1 MPGRP
6 VQVPGSP
13 VEGPR
18 IEGGVARGEHGGTRT
33 EDGVARREHG
43 IARTE
48 DGAARPQDGIARA
61 EGGVARREHG
71 IARTEDGVARSQDGI
86 ARTEGGV
93 ARREHGI
100 ARTEDGAARPQDG
113 IARAGCEAVGRRGGR
128 ARVMSHRPEDRD
140 PGARHA
146 APLPRPLPPVAPADR
161 GAEPVLSFAQQR
173 MWFAEHL
180 APDRP
185 VSNVPVS
192 VRLSGPLDHEA
203 LRRALTWVMLRHE
216 VLRTVYP
223 QAGDRPVP
231 RVCALTRADLRL
243 VDLSALPGDAARE
256 RALRD
261 LVDTESDR
269 VFDLARDVPARW
281 LLVRLGDA
289 DHALVATLH
298 HIAVD
303 GWSIGLLLSE
313 LAAYY
318 AAPAPALREPPA
330 LPLQYADYAAWQHAQ
345 WEAGAFDGQL
355 DYWRARLSDLTTL
368 DLPTD
373 RPRGAGGPPRDGRF
387 TTVLDATLA
396 TALRQLAAER
406 DVTLFTVALAA
417 FHLTLGKLAGQD
429 DVVVGTPVAGRS
441 RIELEELVGCFVNTL
456 AIRADLAG
464 DPSFAELLGA
474 VRAEVLGA
482 LGHQDVPFERVV
494 EAVAAERDLTRT
506 PVFQA
511 MFTVQDALVPTLDL
525 GGLRIAP
532 LATDRGVAPLTD
544 VVCTLTEDGDRL
556 SACFE
561 FDADLFDEST
571 VAGFA
576 RCYRR
581 VLEQVAADPLRPLSG
596 IELLDDAERRRVLTE
611 WNATDRPLPATG
623 VHEQIAERARRTPA
637 LVAVEDGTRR
647 FDYAELD
654 ARAEELAL
662 RLAAEGVGP
671 ESVVALVTEPTAELV
686 VAMLAVLKAGG
697 AFLPLD
703 PGYPPARL
711 RGVLDHARPRLVLA
725 DAASAR
731 ALDGVPAGASLR
743 ILGEWPPDHP
753 APPADHP
760 AARTGHPAP
769 PADHPTARTGHPTP
783 PADHPTAPADHPAAP
798 TPPHPRPL
806 PAPAARHSLACVF
819 YTSGSTGTP
828 KGVAV
833 THGALANYTRAMV
846 ERLRLTSDDRF
857 LQLASIG
864 FDVLLEEVFPALAA
878 GATVVMPGRPLLASG
893 ADLTQY
899 AESHGIT
906 CLELTTAYWHTWV
919 EDLTARRRGL
929 PPSLRLVAMGGERVL
944 ADRLA
949 AWRNLGVPLLHV
961 YGLTEVTCTSTVHL
975 VEGRDPGD
983 TDAGPGLPIG
993 TPLDNTRVY
1002 LLDRHLRPV
1011 PVGVPGELYLG
1022 GAGLARGYLRQP
1034 ARTAAR
1040 FVPDPFGP
1048 APGARMYRTGDLARH
1063 RPDGTLDFLGRVD
1076 NQVKLRGFRI
1086 ELGELEAALAEH
1098 PGVSAAVAV
1107 VREDRPGDKRLV
1119 GYAARAPHADGD
1131 RPAPDALR
1139 SFVRDRLP
1147 AYMVPSAVV
1156 VLDALPLTANGKVDR
1171 AALPA
1176 PGRAAPASPAQPP
1189 RTPMEARLAA
1199 LCAELLDR
1207 DGIAVHDDFFALG
1220 GHSLLATQLVTRVRT
1235 EFAVDVS
1242 LRGFFETPTVAALA
1256 EQILTLQAAAL
1267 DEAELDSLLAELTDD

>member
-1 MPGRP
+1 ME
-6 VQVPGSP
+6 VPGSP

-18 IEGGVARGEHGGTRT
+18 TEGGVAQPQDGT
-33 EDGVARREHG
+33 
-43 IARTE
+43 ARTE
-48 DGAARPQDGIARA
+48 SGLARPQDG
-61 EGGVARREHG
+61 
-71 IARTEDGVARSQDGI
+71 RT
-86 ARTEGGV
+86 RT
-93 ARREHGI
+93 
-100 ARTEDGAARPQDG
+100 
-113 IARAGCEAVGRRGGR
+113 GCEAVGGRGGR
-128 ARVMSHRPEDRD
+128 ARVMSQRPEDRD
-140 PGARHA
+140 PGTRHA

-161 GAEPVLSFAQQR
+161 GSEPVLSFAQQR

-261 LVDTESDR
+261 LVDTESER
-269 VFDLARDVPARW
+269 VFDLARDMPARW

-345 WEAGAFDGQL
+345 WDAGAFGGQL

-373 RPRGAGGPPRDGRF
+373 RPRGAGGPPRGGRF
-387 TTVLDATLA
+387 TTVLDAPLA
-396 TALRQLAAER
+396 TALRKLAAER

-464 DPSFAELLGA
+464 DPAFAELLGA

-494 EAVAAERDLTRT
+494 EAVAAGRDLTRT

-511 MFTVQDALVPTLDL
+511 MFTVQDAPVPTLDL

-611 WNATDRPLPATG
+611 WNDTDRPLPTTG

-743 ILGEWPPDHP
+743 ILGEWPPDRPAPPTDHP
-753 APPADHP
+753 APPAD
-760 AARTGHPAP
+760 R
-769 PADHPTARTGHPTP
+769 RTP
-783 PADHPTAPADHPAAP
+783 P
-798 TPPHPRPL
+798 PPPRPRPL
-806 PAPAARHSLACVF
+806 PAPAAPHSLACVF

-899 AESHGIT
+899 VESHGIT

-929 PPSLRLVAMGGERVL
+929 PPCLRLVAMGGERVL

-975 VEGRDPGD
+975 VEGRDPGDTED

-1086 ELGELEAALAEH
+1086 ELGEVEAALAEH

-1176 PGRAAPASPAQPP
+1176 PGRDAPASPAQPP
-1189 RTPMEARLAA
+1189 RTPMESRLAA

-1207 DGIAVHDDFFALG
+1207 DDIAVHDDFFALG

-1242 LRGFFETPTVAALA
+1242 LRGFFEAPTVAALA
-1256 EQILTLQAAAL
+1256 EQILALQAAAL

>member
-1 MPGRP
+1 M
-6 VQVPGSP
+6 
-13 VEGPR
+13 
-18 IEGGVARGEHGGTRT
+18 T
-33 EDGVARREHG
+33 
-43 IARTE
+43 
-48 DGAARPQDGIARA
+48 
-61 EGGVARREHG
+61 
-71 IARTEDGVARSQDGI
+71 
-86 ARTEGGV
+86 
-93 ARREHGI
+93 
-100 ARTEDGAARPQDG
+100 
-113 IARAGCEAVGRRGGR
+113 
-128 ARVMSHRPEDRD
+128 HRPEPRD
-140 PGARHA
+140 PGPIVPARHG
-146 APLPRPLPPVAPADR
+146 PA
-161 GAEPVLSFAQQR
+161 PVLSFAQQR
-173 MWFAEHL
+173 MWFAEQL

-185 VSNVPVS
+185 VYNVPVS
-192 VRLSGPLDHEA
+192 VRLSGPLDQEA
-203 LRRALTWVMLRHE
+203 LRRAVTWVMRRHE

-223 QAGDRPVP
+223 PDGDRPVP
-231 RVCALTRADLRL
+231 RVREMTRADLPL
-243 VDLSALPGDAARE
+243 VDLSALPGEAARE
-256 RALRD
+256 EALRAL
-261 LVDTESDR
+261 VDSESER

-281 LLVRLGDA
+281 LLVRLGEEE
-289 DHALVATLH
+289 HALVATLH
-298 HIAVD
+298 HIAAD

-318 AAPAPALREPPA
+318 ATPVSALREPPA
-330 LPLQYADYAAWQHAQ
+330 LPLQYTDYAAWQHAR

-355 DYWRARLSDLTTL
+355 DYWRARLADLTPL
-368 DLPTD
+368 DLPAD
-373 RPRGAGGPPRDGRF
+373 RPRGAAGPPRGGRF
-387 TTVLDATLA
+387 TIVLDAPLA
-396 TALRQLAAER
+396 TALRKLAAER

-429 DVVVGTPVAGRS
+429 DVVVGTPVAGRT

-456 AIRADLAG
+456 AVRADLSG

-482 LGHQDVPFERVV
+482 LGHQEVPFERVV
-494 EAVAAERDLTRT
+494 EAVAGERDLTRT

-511 MFTVQDALVPTLDL
+511 MFTFQDAVVPTLDL

-581 VLEQVAADPLRPLSG
+581 VLEQVSADPLRPLSG
-596 IELLDDAERRRVLTE
+596 VDLLDDAERLRVLTE
-611 WNATDRPLPATG
+611 WNDTGRPLPSAA
-623 VHEQIAERARRTPA
+623 VHEQIAGRARHTPA
-637 LVAVEDGTRR
+637 PVAVEDGTRR
-647 FDYAELD
+647 LDYGELD
-654 ARAEELAL
+654 EQAEELAL
-662 RLAAEGVGP
+662 RLASEGVGP

-711 RGVLDHARPRLVLA
+711 RSVLGHARPHLVLA

-731 ALDGVPAGASLR
+731 VLDGVVAGDALR
-743 ILGEWPPDHP
+743 VLGAWPDGRP
-753 APPADHP
+753 APPRALP
-760 AARTGHPAP
+760 E
-769 PADHPTARTGHPTP
+769 TAH
-783 PADHPTAPADHPAAP
+783 AQ
-798 TPPHPRPL
+798 
-806 PAPAARHSLACVF
+806 SLACVF
-819 YTSGSTGTP
+819 YTSGSTGIP

-846 ERLRLTSDDRF
+846 ERLQLTRDDRF

-878 GATVVMPGRPLLASG
+878 GATVVMPGHPLLAAG
-893 ADLTQY
+893 TDLTAY
-899 AESHGIT
+899 VEAHGIT

-919 EDLTARRRGL
+919 DDLTARRRSL
-929 PPSLRLVAMGGERVL
+929 PASLRLVAMGGERVL

-949 AWRNLGVPLLHV
+949 AWRALGVPLLHV

-975 VEGRDPGD
+975 VPGREPGD
-983 TDAGPGLPIG
+983 TGDGGSGLPIG
-993 TPLDNTRVY
+993 RPLDNTRVY

-1011 PVGVPGELYLG
+1011 PAGVPGELYLG
-1022 GAGLARGYLRQP
+1022 GAGLARGYLHQP
-1034 ARTAAR
+1034 ARTADR
-1040 FVPDPFGP
+1040 FLPDPFDP

-1063 RPDGTLDFLGRVD
+1063 RSDGSLDFLGRVD

-1086 ELGELEAALAEH
+1086 ELGEVEAALAEH

-1107 VREDRPGDKRLV
+1107 VREDRPGDRRLV
-1119 GYAARAPHADGD
+1119 GYAARATPPGSDPAGPADVAAPAD
-1131 RPAPDALR
+1131 VVAPAAPAPARAASTAPAAPADPDAPPDPEALR

-1176 PGRAAPASPAQPP
+1176 PGRDAPASPAQPP
-1189 RTPMEARLAA
+1189 RTPMEDRLAA

-1207 DGIAVHDDFFALG
+1207 DGIGVDDDFFALG

-1242 LRGFFETPTVAALA
+1242 LRAFFEAPTVARLA

-1267 DEAELDSLLAELTDD
+1267 DEAELDSLLAELTDE

>member
-1 MPGRP
+1 MTYRP
-6 VQVPGSP
+6 EPRVPGT
-13 VEGPR
+13 GD
-18 IEGGVARGEHGGTRT
+18 GTF
-33 EDGVARREHG
+33 
-43 IARTE
+43 
-48 DGAARPQDGIARA
+48 P
-61 EGGVARREHG
+61 
-71 IARTEDGVARSQDGI
+71 
-86 ARTEGGV
+86 
-93 ARREHGI
+93 
-100 ARTEDGAARPQDG
+100 
-113 IARAGCEAVGRRGGR
+113 
-128 ARVMSHRPEDRD
+128 
-140 PGARHA
+140 
-146 APLPRPLPPVAPADR
+146 PRPLPPVLPAGD
-161 GAEPVLSFAQQR
+161 GTAPVLSFAQQR

-185 VSNVPVS
+185 VYNVPVS

-203 LRRALTWVMLRHE
+203 LRRAVTRVMARHD

-223 QAGDRPVP
+223 LAGDRPVP
-231 RVCALTRADLRL
+231 RVREPARADLPV
-243 VDLSALPGDAARE
+243 VDLSGLPAGGARE
-256 RALRD
+256 QALRD
-261 LVDTESDR
+261 LVDTESEQ
-269 VFDLARDVPARW
+269 VFDLARDVPVRW
-281 LLVRLGDA
+281 LLVRLGA
-289 DHALVATLH
+289 EDHALVATMH

-303 GWSIGLLLSE
+303 GWSVDLLLGE
-313 LAAYY
+313 LALHY
-318 AAPAPALREPPA
+318 AAPAPDPAQPPA
-330 LPLQYADYAAWQHAQ
+330 LPLRYADYAAWQQAQ

-355 DYWRARLSDLTTL
+355 AFWRARLADLTTL

-373 RPRGAGGPPRDGRF
+373 RPRGAGGPPRYGRF
-387 TTVLDATLA
+387 TTGLDAPLT
-396 TALRQLAAER
+396 TALRRLAAER

-456 AIRADLAG
+456 AIRADLSG
-464 DPSFAELLGA
+464 DPSFAEVLAA
-474 VRAEVLGA
+474 VRTGLLGA

-494 EAVAAERDLTRT
+494 EAVSGERDLTRT

-511 MFTVQDALVPTLDL
+511 MFTFQDAPVATLDL
-525 GGLRIAP
+525 GGLRITP
-532 LATDRGVAPLTD
+532 LVTDRGVAPLTD
-544 VVCTLTEDGDRL
+544 LVCTLAQDGDRL
-556 SACFE
+556 SARFE
-561 FDADLFDEST
+561 YDADLFDEST

-576 RCYRR
+576 RCYLR
-581 VLEQVAADPLRPLSG
+581 VLEQVSADPLRPLSG
-596 IELLDDAERRRVLTE
+596 VDLLDAAERRRVLTE
-611 WNATDRPLPATG
+611 WNDTGRPLPATT

-647 FDYAELD
+647 LDYAALD
-654 ARAEELAL
+654 AQAGELAL
-662 RLAAEGVGP
+662 RLVAEGVGP

-711 RGVLDHARPRLVLA
+711 RGVLDHARTRLVLA
-725 DAASAR
+725 DAPSAR
-731 ALDGVPAGASLR
+731 ALDGVVAGPSLR
-743 ILGEWPPDHP
+743 ILGAWPD
-753 APPADHP
+753 D
-760 AARTGHPAP
+760 R
-769 PADHPTARTGHPTP
+769 
-783 PADHPTAPADHPAAP
+783 PAAP
-798 TPPHPRPL
+798 RGL
-806 PAPAARHSLACVF
+806 PAADPQGLACVF

-846 ERLRLTSDDRF
+846 EGLRLTGGDRF

-878 GATVVMPGRPLLASG
+878 GATVVMPGRPLLATG
-893 ADLTQY
+893 TDLTRFV
-899 AESHGIT
+899 ESHRIT

-919 EDLTARRRGL
+919 DDLTATRRSL

-949 AWRNLGVPLLHV
+949 AWRELGVPLLHV

-975 VEGRDPGD
+975 VAGRDPGD
-983 TDAGPGLPIG
+983 TRGDTKGGSGLPIG
-993 TPLDNTRVY
+993 RPLDNTRVY

-1011 PVGVPGELYLG
+1011 PAGVPGELYLG
-1022 GAGLARGYLRQP
+1022 GAGLARGYLHEP

-1040 FVPDPFGP
+1040 FVPDPFS
-1048 APGARMYRTGDLARH
+1048 AVPGARMYRTGDLARH
-1063 RPDGTLDFLGRVD
+1063 RPDGSLDFIGRVD

-1086 ELGELEAALAEH
+1086 EPGEVEAALADH
-1098 PGVSAAVAV
+1098 PAVSAAVAV

-1119 GYAARAPHADGD
+1119 GYAARAAHAGGA
-1131 RPAPDALR
+1131 PADPAELR

-1156 VLDALPLTANGKVDR
+1156 VLDELPLTANGKVDR

-1176 PGRAAPASPAQPP
+1176 PRHDVPAAPAEPP
-1189 RTPMEARLAA
+1189 RTPMEVRIAA
-1199 LCAELLDR
+1199 VCAELLDR
-1207 DGIAVHDDFFALG
+1207 DGIGVHDDFFALG
-1220 GHSLLATQLVTRVRT
+1220 GHSLLATQLVTRLRT

-1242 LRGFFETPTVAALA
+1242 LRGFFEAPTVAGLA

-1267 DEAELDSLLAELTDD
+1267 EESELDSLLAELTDE

>member
-1 MPGRP
+1 M
-6 VQVPGSP
+6 
-13 VEGPR
+13 
-18 IEGGVARGEHGGTRT
+18 T
-33 EDGVARREHG
+33 
-43 IARTE
+43 
-48 DGAARPQDGIARA
+48 
-61 EGGVARREHG
+61 
-71 IARTEDGVARSQDGI
+71 
-86 ARTEGGV
+86 
-93 ARREHGI
+93 
-100 ARTEDGAARPQDG
+100 
-113 IARAGCEAVGRRGGR
+113 
-128 ARVMSHRPEDRD
+128 HRPEPRD
-140 PGARHA
+140 PGPIVPARHG
-146 APLPRPLPPVAPADR
+146 PAPA
-161 GAEPVLSFAQQR
+161 LSFAQQR
-173 MWFAEHL
+173 MWFAEQL

-185 VSNVPVS
+185 VYNVPVS
-192 VRLSGPLDHEA
+192 VRLSGPLDQEA
-203 LRRALTWVMLRHE
+203 LRRAVTWVMLRHE

-223 QAGDRPVP
+223 PDGDGPVP
-231 RVCALTRADLRL
+231 RVREMTRADLPL
-243 VDLSALPGDAARE
+243 VDLSALPGEAARDQ
-256 RALRD
+256 ALRD
-261 LVDTESDR
+261 LVDSESER

-281 LLVRLGDA
+281 LLVRLGEE

-298 HIAVD
+298 HIAAD

-318 AAPAPALREPPA
+318 ATPASALREPPD
-330 LPLQYADYAAWQHAQ
+330 LPLQYADYAAWQRAR
-345 WEAGAFDGQL
+345 WDAGAFDGQL
-355 DYWRARLSDLTTL
+355 DYWRARLADLTPL
-368 DLPTD
+368 DLPAD
-373 RPRGAGGPPRDGRF
+373 RPRGATGPPRGGRF
-387 TTVLDATLA
+387 TTALDAPLT
-396 TALRQLAAER
+396 TALRKLAAER

-456 AIRADLAG
+456 AVRADLSG

-474 VRAEVLGA
+474 VRTEVLGA
-482 LGHQDVPFERVV
+482 LAHQDVPFERVV
-494 EAVAAERDLTRT
+494 EAVAGERDLTRT

-511 MFTVQDALVPTLDL
+511 MFTFQDAPVPTLDL

-561 FDADLFDEST
+561 FDADLFEEAT

-576 RCYRR
+576 RCYHR
-581 VLEQVAADPLRPLSG
+581 VLEQVSGDPLRPLSG
-596 IELLDDAERRRVLTE
+596 VDLLDDAERLRVLTE
-611 WNATDRPLPATG
+611 WNDTGRPLPSAA
-623 VHEQIAERARRTPA
+623 VHEQIAARARRTPA
-637 LVAVEDGTRR
+637 PVAVEDATRR
-647 FDYAELD
+647 LSYGELD
-654 ARAEELAL
+654 AQAEELAL

-711 RGVLDHARPRLVLA
+711 RGVLGHARPHLVLA
-725 DAASAR
+725 DTASAP
-731 ALDGVPAGASLR
+731 ALDGVVAGGALR
-743 ILGEWPPDHP
+743 VLGAWPDGRP
-753 APPADHP
+753 APPRALP
-760 AARTGHPAP
+760 E
-769 PADHPTARTGHPTP
+769 TAHAQSP
-783 PADHPTAPADHPAAP
+783 
-798 TPPHPRPL
+798 
-806 PAPAARHSLACVF
+806 ACVF

-846 ERLRLTSDDRF
+846 ERLRLTRDDRF

-878 GATVVMPGRPLLASG
+878 GATVVMPGRPLLAAG
-893 ADLTQY
+893 TDLTAY
-899 AESHGIT
+899 VESHGIT

-919 EDLTARRRGL
+919 DDLTGRRRSL
-929 PPSLRLVAMGGERVL
+929 PASLRLVAMGGERVL

-949 AWRNLGVPLLHV
+949 AWRALGVPLLHV

-975 VEGRDPGD
+975 VRGRDPGEIE
-983 TDAGPGLPIG
+983 GGSGLPIG
-993 TPLDNTRVY
+993 KPLDNTRVY
-1002 LLDRHLRPV
+1002 LLDRDLRPV
-1011 PVGVPGELYLG
+1011 PAGVPGELYLG
-1022 GAGLARGYLRQP
+1022 GAGLARGYLHQP

-1040 FVPDPFGP
+1040 FLPDPFGP
-1048 APGARMYRTGDLARH
+1048 VPGARMYRTGDLARH
-1063 RPDGTLDFLGRVD
+1063 RPDGSLDFLGRVD

-1086 ELGELEAALAEH
+1086 ELGEVEAALAEH

-1107 VREDRPGDKRLV
+1107 VREDRPGDRRLV
-1119 GYAARAPHADGD
+1119 GYAARAGHPVGGPADPTAPSAA
-1131 RPAPDALR
+1131 PAASSAPAIPSDPADPADPLNPEALR

-1176 PGRAAPASPAQPP
+1176 PGRDTPASPAQPP

-1207 DGIAVHDDFFALG
+1207 DGIGVHDDFFALG

-1242 LRGFFETPTVAALA
+1242 LRAFFEAPTVARLA

-1267 DEAELDSLLAELTDD
+1267 DEAELDSLLAELTDE